1 MVKLR
6 AEVIQY
12 KAKRT
17 IQRINNTKT
26 CFIEKINRI
35 EKLIIKLR
43 GTEMVSKL
51 TISEVKKK
59 AKY

>member
-17 IQRINNTKT
+17 IQRMNNTKT

-59 AKY
+59 A

>member
-26 CFIEKINRI
+26 CFIEKINTI

>member
-17 IQRINNTKT
+17 IQRTNNTKT

-59 AKY
+59 A